1 MKKNH
6 PDHVGH
12 HCTGCTCITNQRT
25 DNLRTISKG
34 VLESVKIAGCRRINL
49 DALKVVA
56 SVGAV
61 ERTGKVGRPRH
72 KATTPAQRRESRSD

>member
-1 MKKNH
+1 MKKATI
-6 PDHVGH
+6 PTMLV
-12 HCTGCTCITNQRT
+12 TTAQAARALQISERT
-25 DNLRTISKG
+25 IFALISKG

-49 DALKVVA
+49 DVLKVVA

-72 KATTPAQRRESRSD
+72 KATTPAQRRESR